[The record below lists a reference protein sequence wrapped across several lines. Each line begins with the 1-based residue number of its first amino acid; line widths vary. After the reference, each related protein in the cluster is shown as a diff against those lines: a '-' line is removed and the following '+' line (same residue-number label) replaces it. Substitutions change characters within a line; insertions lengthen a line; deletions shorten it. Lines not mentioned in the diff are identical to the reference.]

1 MKIFNLYGEN
11 WDETRDRV
19 LMAVVD
25 GRGRHR
31 RIPRYGKVSATSVG
45 DEPIM
50 FARPGPTAE
59 YWEGED

>member
-1 MKIFNLYGEN
+1 MVE
-11 WDETRDRV
+11 
-19 LMAVVD
+19 VD
-25 GRGRHR
+25 TVE
-31 RIPRYGKVSATSVG
+31 YLDTGKVSATSVG